1 MSKFGNKVLGL
12 FGLTDKSKGK
22 HVVADTSTPVEQ
34 PIQEEKPV
42 VTSTVGNVTLSSND
56 ITKLM
61 DYTYGYKLKE
71 VDGFVVE
78 DITKHPNL
86 NVVMYTMLHIDTNT
100 RMKINKEV
108 FEFLFE
114 SSGVKK

>member
-1 MSKFGNKVLGL
+1 MSKLGNRVLGL
-12 FGLTDKSKGK
+12 FGLTDRSKSKQ
-22 HVVADTSTPVEQ
+22 VVVTAPAPVEQ

-42 VTSTVGNVTLSSND
+42 VTSTVGNVVLSSSD
-56 ITKLM
+56 ITRLM

-78 DITKHPNL
+78 NITKHPNL